1 MTRGSAKSTVYSYA
15 GTITIILTRKDT
27 TQKMKFSIK
36 DFFSKYDQIRS
47 FPPDLVTFTE
57 EIFYGKLH
65 FLCSDRISYGYQDYQ
80 INRKNLFIY
89 SIMTIAY
96 TITAVLQNFITVIF
110 IDTDVISHGDSTLEA
125 SNISDIKF

>member
-1 MTRGSAKSTVYSYA
+1 M
-15 GTITIILTRKDT
+15 
-27 TQKMKFSIK
+27 
-36 DFFSKYDQIRS
+36 
-47 FPPDLVTFTE
+47 
-57 EIFYGKLH
+57 
-65 FLCSDRISYGYQDYQ
+65 CSDRISYGYQDYQ

-125 SNISDIKF
+125 SDISDIKF